1 MMRSVK
7 FLILDTRNNYQ
18 KQNNNYRLSFI
29 FQYIRY
35 SRSTLCRGFV
45 GTIVEI

>member
-1 MMRSVK
+1 MMSVK
-7 FLILDTRNNYQ
+7 FLTDTRNSYQ

-29 FQYIRY
+29 FQYTRY
-35 SRSTLCRGFV
+35 SWSALCRGFV